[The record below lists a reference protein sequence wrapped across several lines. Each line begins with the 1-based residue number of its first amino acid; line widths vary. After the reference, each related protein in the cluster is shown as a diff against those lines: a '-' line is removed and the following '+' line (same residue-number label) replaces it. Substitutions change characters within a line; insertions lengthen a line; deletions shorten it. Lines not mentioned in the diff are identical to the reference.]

1 MMLFLLW
8 MWTLAPP
15 DSLVPEPLLPSVRVG
30 FTITET
36 DSTLRWSQWLSTSE
50 RDSRRS
56 DRFTARLTGYLRHDA
71 SFIHGHAPIDQ
82 RWVLDGIDLRDPV
95 TGLTN
100 THRIPL
106 LQLAR
111 IDERN
116 VGSLAST
123 VAYER
128 DLYLTHPLTWINYE
142 QGPYNLL
149 STEVLFAAN
158 ASPRTG
164 FSARYWGRNDDG
176 EYIGSPTKGR
186 TISLRGYHHLN
197 PEWKL
202 HGTFLYTGLQT
213 TEPGG
218 FRILDYLPNA
228 TTPLELARASVRQS
242 VLRVSATHRTDWDL
256 GVYANRFRRFYKG
269 EADTSFYRILGIGAF
284 ATRFATVGAITGDL
298 TLRTEHF
305 AADPQRRRS
314 LTISDWSRAELEA
327 NVRLGILSGTW
338 IAGARTDGGTES
350 RFTATADAGL
360 IYASA
365 SVAQRMLTI
374 AQAHWRTSAGVM
386 DAVPTEFLTR
396 VEGGLRWKGATLSGY
411 LRSTDTLDVAG
422 GFAEYRLETDRWEIG
437 ASSTMQQNLT
447 DTSFGTRAWNRAWIY
462 WKGYLFDRA
471 TFVKTGFHAT
481 WVPIGYVAPTY
492 DGAMDTW
499 TEYDPL
505 GSSIPSFYRVDW
517 DLSARVR
524 NIFVLIRWEH
534 LNQNAGQFGY
544 EETAFYPMPGR
555 GVRFGMRVV
564 LRR

>member
-1 MMLFLLW
+1 MLLLLW
-8 MWTLAPP
+8 LLSVAPP
-15 DSLVPEPLLPSVRVG
+15 DSLVPDPFLTPVRIG
-30 FTITET
+30 YHLTET

-100 THRIPL
+100 PHRIPL

-111 IDERN
+111 MEERTA
-116 VGSLAST
+116 GSLAST
-123 VAYER
+123 VAQER

-176 EYIGSPTKGR
+176 EYIGSGTKGR
-186 TISLRGYHHLN
+186 TASIRGYHHLTAD
-197 PEWKL
+197 WKV
-202 HGTFLYTGLQT
+202 HGTLLYTGLQT
-213 TEPGG
+213 SEPGG
-218 FRILDYLPNA
+218 FTIRDYVPNA

-242 VLRVSATHRTDWDL
+242 VLRLSATHRTDWDM

-269 EADTSFYRILGIGAF
+269 EADTSFYRVTGVGAY
-284 ATRFATVGAITGDL
+284 ATRFASLGALKGEA
-298 TLRTEHF
+298 TLRAEHF

-314 LTISDWSRAELEA
+314 LSIADWSRAELETS
-327 NVRLGILSGTW
+327 VRLGVLSGHW
-338 IAGARTDGGTES
+338 IGGVRSDGGTES
-350 RFTATADAGL
+350 RLTATADAGL
-360 IYASA
+360 VYASA
-365 SVAQRMLTI
+365 SVAQRMLSI
-374 AQAHWRTSAGVM
+374 QQAHWRTSAGNL
-386 DAVPTEFLTR
+386 DAASTELLTR
-396 VEGGLRWKGATLSGY
+396 MEGGLRWKGVTLSGY

-422 GFAEYRLETDRWEIG
+422 GYLEYRVESDRWEYG
-437 ASSTMQQNLT
+437 VSSTIQENLS
-447 DTSFGTRAWNRAWIY
+447 DASYGTRAWNRAWIY
-462 WKGYLFDRA
+462 WKGTLFDNA

-492 DGAMDTW
+492 DGATDAW

-505 GSSIPSFYRVDW
+505 GASIPSFYRVDW

-524 NIFVLIRWEH
+524 NLFFLVRWEH
-534 LNQNAGQFGY
+534 LNQFAGQLGY

>member
-8 MWTLAPP
+8 VLSFAPP
-15 DSLVPEPLLPSVRVG
+15 DSFPAPVRIGYVV
-30 FTITET
+30 TET
-36 DSTLRWSQWLSTSE
+36 DSSLRWSQWLSTSE

-56 DRFTARLTGYLRHDA
+56 DRYTARLTGYLRHDA

-100 THRIPL
+100 PHRIPL

-111 IDERN
+111 MEERT

-123 VAYER
+123 LAQER

-149 STEVLFAAN
+149 STEVVFAAN
-158 ASPRTG
+158 ASPKTG
-164 FSARYWGRNDDG
+164 FSTRYWGRNDDG
-176 EYIGSPTKGR
+176 EYNSSPTKGR
-186 TISLRGYHHLN
+186 TASIRGYHHLN
-197 PEWKL
+197 NDWKL
-202 HGTFLYTGLQT
+202 HGTILYSGLQT
-213 TEPGG
+213 SEPGG
-218 FRILDYLPNA
+218 FTIRNYLPSA
-228 TTPLELARASVRQS
+228 TTPLELGRASVRQS

-256 GVYANRFRRFYKG
+256 GLYANRFRRFYKG
-269 EADTSFYRILGIGAF
+269 EVDTTFYRVLGVGAY
-284 ATRFATVGAITGDL
+284 ATRFASLGFLKGDA
-298 TLRTEHF
+298 TLRAEHF
-305 AADPQRRRS
+305 ATDPQRRRS
-314 LTISDWSRAELEA
+314 LSISEWSRAELET
-327 NVRLGILSGTW
+327 NVRLGLLSGTW
-338 IAGARTDGGTES
+338 IGGLRTDGGTES

-360 IYASA
+360 VYASA
-365 SVAQRMLTI
+365 SVAQRMLSI
-374 AQAHWRTSAGVM
+374 QQAHWRTSAGNQ
-386 DAVPTEFLTR
+386 AAAPTEFLTR
-396 VEGGLRWKGATLSGY
+396 VEGGVRWKGVTLSGY

-422 GFAEYRLETDRWEIG
+422 GFVEYRHESDRWEVG
-437 ASSTMQQNLT
+437 VSSTLQENLS
-447 DTSFGTRAWNRAWIY
+447 DASYGTRAWNRAWVY
-462 WKGYLFDRA
+462 WKGYLFERA

-492 DGAMDTW
+492 NGATDGW

-505 GSSIPSFYRVDW
+505 GVSIPSFYRVDW

-524 NIFVLIRWEH
+524 NLFFLVRWQH
-534 LNQNAGQFGY
+534 LNQNVGQFGY

-564 LRR
+564 LRN